1 MDHCSELKRLF
12 PAQKSIPVIC
22 AHRGGKENVP
32 ENSMAA
38 FQQSASNGIHCME
51 NDIQLTKDNEIIV
64 LHDDTV
70 DRTSNGKGP
79 VREMT
84 LKDLQK
90 LDFGSW
96 YHTKFK
102 KERVPTLNKFLNVCN
117 GVPLIEIKKYNNYSE
132 KLESILI
139 QQLNSCG
146 RLYTSIIHSFD
157 LDVLQRLHQLDNNL
171 LLGYLIEELPANIP
185 EWIGGIHPSK
195 ELLTKDNL
203 AEWRGQSLWVAAW
216 TYVNPTE
223 FSNPL
228 LHPDILITDIPL
240 QAKKILK

>member
-12 PAQKSIPVIC
+12 PSQKSIPIIC

-79 VREMT
+79 VREMN

-90 LDFGSW
+90 LDFGTW
-96 YHTKFK
+96 YHSKFK
-102 KERVPTLNKFLNVCN
+102 KERVPTLNNFLNVCN
-117 GVPLIEIKKYNNYSE
+117 GVPLIEIKKYDNYSE

-139 QQLNSCG
+139 QQLKSCD

-157 LDVLQRLHQLDNNL
+157 FDVLQRLHQLDNNL
-171 LLGYLIEELPANIP
+171 LLGYLIEELPVNIP

-223 FSNPL
+223 FFNPL